1 MEENIRE
8 IVEEIIKKSDL
19 DKKEIEERIKEKQKE
34 FSGLVSKE
42 GVIHIVAKEMGVNLL
57 EKKEKS
63 LKIKNIVSGMSSVKV
78 TGRVMKILES
88 RKFEKNGREGKV
100 CNIFIG
106 DETGAMRMSL
116 WNGQVS
122 LVENNEIEEG
132 DKIQISNGYVKKN
145 NRGDPELRV
154 GKSGMI
160 KRSDKNL
167 PSLSELEKSHPLSKS
182 FKNRSGE
189 VKIDELKKGG
199 KGRVRGV
206 LVKIFDINP
215 FFTTCPKCGKG
226 IDEECEEHGKVEP
239 QKALVLSGVI
249 DDGRSNIRTV
259 FFRENVEKVLGKNI
273 QEIKEL
279 TDNGEN
285 LEKFRERANKVLGK
299 ELEISGR
306 TKINEYFEREE
317 LIANNVNEVEPENK
331 ARKIINNLS
340 KGEKLKYK

>member
-1 MEENIRE
+1 MGESIRE
-8 IVEEIIKKSDL
+8 IVEKITEKTDLNKKQTEEKIKQ
-19 DKKEIEERIKEKQKE
+19 KQKE

-42 GVIHIVAKEMGVNLL
+42 GAVHIVAKEMGINLL
-57 EKKEKS
+57 KKKEKS
-63 LKIKNIVSGMSSVKV
+63 LKIKNIVSGMNSVKV
-78 TGRVMKILES
+78 TGRVMKILEPK
-88 RKFEKNGREGKV
+88 KFEKNGRKGKV
-100 CNIFIG
+100 CNIFVG
-106 DETGAMRMSL
+106 DETGAIRMSL
-116 WNGQVS
+116 WNEQVN
-122 LVENNEIEEG
+122 LVENNEIEED

-145 NRGDPELRV
+145 NRGNPELRV

-167 PSLSELEKSHPLSKS
+167 PSLRELEKLHPLNKS

-189 VKIDELKKGG
+189 VKIDELKKGVKG
-199 KGRVRGV
+199 KVRGV

-215 FFTTCPKCGKG
+215 FFTICPKCGKG
-226 IDEECEEHGKVEP
+226 INEECEEHGKVEGE
-239 QKALVLSGVI
+239 KALVLSGVI

-285 LEKFRERANKVLGK
+285 LEKFREKANEVLGK
-299 ELEISGR
+299 EFEISGR
-306 TKINEYFEREE
+306 TKMNEYFEREE
-317 LIANNVNEVEPENK
+317 LIANNINEVEPESE

-340 KGEKLKYK
+340 KRKS